1 MAAAWLHC
9 KTDVNYDSNCDYYNY
24 NSNRVLTT
32 HYNIG
37 EKVHNFT
44 LGGYMRGGCKTARS
58 KSSPPAGFLTD
69 EAVGQ
74 SIGVLL
80 PENAIF
86 VLEWHAKADLAR
98 GSPKRGNGVSIV
110 DSSGR
115 GGLAFF
121 VPPRL

>member
-9 KTDVNYDSNCDYYNY
+9 KTDVNYYSNCDYYNY

-44 LGGYMRGGCKTARS
+44 LGRYMRGGCKTARS

-86 VLEWHAKADLAR
+86 VLEWHAKADLA
-98 GSPKRGNGVSIV
+98 SINHKV
-110 DSSGR
+110 KDETCK
-115 GGLAFF
+115 
-121 VPPRL
+121 